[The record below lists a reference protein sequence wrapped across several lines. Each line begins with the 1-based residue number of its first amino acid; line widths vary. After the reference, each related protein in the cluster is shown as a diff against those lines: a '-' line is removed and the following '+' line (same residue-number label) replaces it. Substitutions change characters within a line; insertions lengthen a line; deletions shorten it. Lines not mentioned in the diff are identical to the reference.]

1 MHNQQTRARWL
12 VLTTLCIFGTI
23 VPTASADTGSPVW
36 TCRASAAY
44 VEVDPV
50 LSDQRVEPVLANG
63 RAVADNPAT
72 AVNESD
78 SPQCNTTDAGTN
90 DIDILPG
97 PGPLVDLTAAFART
111 EIAPPLGAA
120 RTQTATSA
128 GGVSTTTITVA
139 GITIQVD
146 TAEASARALCTGIAP
161 NQVPTLTGRSE
172 VVNLRIAG
180 IPLNIPDGGA
190 PFELVVPGVL
200 SIRLNRQITTGDANT
215 PQQELIQR
223 AAQIEVLPAVGT
235 DPLALVVIG
244 EAKVDRTGA
253 VCAPPP
259 PLPTCPAPSIPQA
272 GSNPLVCVLPVV
284 VCAPGST
291 PNPNDP
297 NTCVLTCP
305 APSVAGPNGA
315 CVVTNTVVGP
325 PAPCPAG
332 TSNDPNAA
340 GACIRALA
348 ACPTGTTRDP
358 NSTACILLVQR
369 PCPAGAVADPQTRVC
384 VVSRTR
390 VIPGE
395 NGRIGGPDGP
405 IATCGRLQMRFVR
418 GMRSL
423 GQSFTS
429 RFGNRAVTRGRLVTC
444 GSNPRP
450 IVGARVD
457 VVHLLPPGDK
467 PRRKTGL
474 RSRPN
479 GLLTLILPI
488 DLRSRK
494 ISYAYRPDL
503 RSTRVTSRVILRLT
517 VRNKAGR
524 ILR

>member
-1 MHNQQTRARWL
+1 L
-12 VLTTLCIFGTI
+12 
-23 VPTASADTGSPVW
+23 PVW

-111 EIAPPLGAA
+111 EIAPPLGPA

-128 GGVSTTTITVA
+128 GGVTTTTITVA

-146 TAEASARALCTGIAP
+146 TAEASARALCTGISP

-190 PFELVVPGVL
+190 PFELVLPGVL
-200 SIRLNRQITTGDANT
+200 SIRLNQQITTGDATT

-223 AAQIEVLPAVGT
+223 AAQIEVLPVVGT

-244 EAKVDRTGA
+244 EAKVDRDGA

-259 PLPTCPAPSIPQA
+259 LPPTCPAPSIPQA

-325 PAPCPAG
+325 PA
-332 TSNDPNAA
+332 
-340 GACIRALA
+340 
-348 ACPTGTTRDP
+348 ACPTGTTRAP

-457 VVHLLPPGDK
+457 VVHVLPGNK
-467 PRRKTGL
+467 RRRKTGL
-474 RSRPN
+474 RSRAN

-488 DLRSRK
+488 DLRTRT
-494 ISYAYRPDL
+494 IDYAYRPDL